1 MKRQTVNFA
10 QVVNI
15 GDTIRKVC
23 HMSNGYAV
31 YDEGYSDAVLAVRF
45 KVSESSIAT
54 IRKQIIGQMKKP
66 QFAGIAELTRRIEAL
81 ELWAACRPKEPF
93 KLT

>member
-1 MKRQTVNFA
+1 MKRQNVNYA

-23 HMSNGYAV
+23 HISNGYAV

-45 KVSESSIAT
+45 KVSETSIAT
-54 IRKQIIGQMKKP
+54 IRKQIIGNMKKP
-66 QFAGIAELTRRIEAL
+66 QIGSIVELTKRIEAL